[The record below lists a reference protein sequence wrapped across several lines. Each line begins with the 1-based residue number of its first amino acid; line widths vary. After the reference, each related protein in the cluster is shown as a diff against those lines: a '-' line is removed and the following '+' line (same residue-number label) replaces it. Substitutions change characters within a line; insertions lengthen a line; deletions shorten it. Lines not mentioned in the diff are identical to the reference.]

1 MPNGIASGAAQ
12 VHITK
17 MSLMIAIDS
26 NVVVEEHETLDKCA
40 RSHGHKHALP
50 QRASPQMKR
59 FLPMAPPTLPDE
71 WCPRFMHRYRDE
83 KYACSP

>member
-1 MPNGIASGAAQ
+1 MMPNGIASGAAQ

-50 QRASPQMKR
+50 QRQGFYCAST
-59 FLPMAPPTLPDE
+59 LSLLGPPTRSL
-71 WCPRFMHRYRDE
+71 C
-83 KYACSP
+83 

>member
-1 MPNGIASGAAQ
+1 MMPNGIASGAAQ

-40 RSHGHKHALP
+40 RKAGRPLSDLQVLTPEADFP
-50 QRASPQMKR
+50 SPDGT
-59 FLPMAPPTLPDE
+59 PPLKMVLARVAE
-71 WCPRFMHRYRDE
+71 V
-83 KYACSP
+83 